1 MLKGF
6 RQFLLRGNV
15 IDLAVAV
22 VIGGAF
28 GAVVTALVKDLIT
41 PLIAAIVGKPDFS
54 AITFTINGSQF
65 PVGDFINALRVVPAD
80 RRRRLLL
87 RCRTGERVHGADEP
101 GRSAAGS
108 DDEEMHG
115 VPERR
120 AHRGAPLRRVHVRAG
135 LERISILCSV
145 NPWCLV
151 PGAWSVLVSQVPGC
165 RRFASRTRGRSPAH
179 DD

>member
-54 AITFTINGSQF
+54 AISFAINGSQF
-65 PVGDFINALRVVPAD
+65 PDRRLHQRARVVPAD
-80 RRRRLLL
+80 RRGRLFLRR
-87 RCRTGERVHGADEP
+87 RAGERVHGADEP
-101 GRSAAGS
+101 GRGAAGS
-108 DDEEMHG
+108 DDEEVPG

-120 AHRGAPLRRVHVRAG
+120 ADRGAPLRRLHVRAG
-135 LERISILCSV
+135 V
-145 NPWCLV
+145 
-151 PGAWSVLVSQVPGC
+151 G
-165 RRFASRTRGRSPAH
+165 SRDAQALT
-179 DD
+179 